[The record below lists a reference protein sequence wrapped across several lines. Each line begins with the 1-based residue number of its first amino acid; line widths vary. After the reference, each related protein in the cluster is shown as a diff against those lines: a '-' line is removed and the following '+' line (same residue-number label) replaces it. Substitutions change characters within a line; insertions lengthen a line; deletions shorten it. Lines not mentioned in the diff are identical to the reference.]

1 MTSFC
6 DSSLS
11 GYYLSKVN
19 HTFFDAVTALNT
31 LLNGFNNEKEDTLR
45 RVRMLSHIQDSL
57 YHSDEY
63 SEMGYNDLDEKVDT
77 LMSLEEKKQ
86 VLDLFSTTFGYESAT
101 IDEEV
106 AFQQIILRICI
117 YHKTWTDEPTPL
129 FRSDY
134 TDDFYEWFIYTK
146 KLENETLE
154 DRCVGMHD
162 AWALALMYGVH
173 VCEDGTYIFTPK
185 RELGTNP
192 DVTDDLIPIVN
203 SYENIDETID
213 EINNLLSTIGK
224 KDAIRLQYDDLFNC
238 EKRTLRL
245 ESRRLSQLVDYSN
258 LSKEEKL
265 KDLIPAMVCHY
276 VNRV

>member
-6 DSSLS
+6 DSILS

-19 HTFFDAVTALNT
+19 HTFFDAVTELNT
-31 LLNGFNNEKEDTLR
+31 LLNGFNNEKENILR
-45 RVRMLSHIQDSL
+45 RVRMLSHIQDHL
-57 YHSDEY
+57 YHTDEY

-86 VLDLFSTTFGYESAT
+86 ALDLFSSTFGYESAT

-106 AFQQIILRICI
+106 AFQQIILKICI
-117 YHKTWTDEPTPL
+117 YHKTWTDEPTPI

-146 KLENETLE
+146 KLDNSTLE

-162 AWALALMYGVH
+162 AWALALMYGAQ

-203 SYENIDETID
+203 SYETID
-213 EINNLLSTIGK
+213 EINHLLSTIGK
-224 KDAIRLQYDDLFNC
+224 KDAIRLEYDDLFNC

-258 LSKEEKL
+258 LSKEEKI

-276 VNRV
+276 VNKI